1 MENEL
6 NEIFS
11 SHGKTFHGKGCER
24 LKQYCLSYMKI
35 NSYIDLTIRGLLPEA
50 VSRQVAGI
58 YQLVD
63 KLFLFL
69 EYAARNILTTPV
81 QPKGGGVEQ
90 RSLLKLSRKLQQFT
104 QRNEVRHHTL

>member
-6 NEIFS
+6 NVIFS

-24 LKQYCLSYMKI
+24 LKQYCLSYMKS
-35 NSYIDLTIRGLLPEA
+35 NSYIDLTVRGLLSEA

-63 KLFLFL
+63 KSFLFL
-69 EYAARNILTTPV
+69 EYAARNILYHADAA
-81 QPKGGGVEQ
+81 KGGGVEQ
-90 RSLLKLSRKLQQFT
+90 GAS
-104 QRNEVRHHTL
+104 